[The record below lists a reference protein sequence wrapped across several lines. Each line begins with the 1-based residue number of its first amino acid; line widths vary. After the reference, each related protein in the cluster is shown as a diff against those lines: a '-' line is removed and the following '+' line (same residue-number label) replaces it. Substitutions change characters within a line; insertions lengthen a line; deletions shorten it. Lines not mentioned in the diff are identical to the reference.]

1 MTLARSKIT
10 PEHNEPKAE
19 VNKQMSPLAVQ
30 KNVGIYTK
38 SEDCTY
44 LIVNLKVYTIHLN
57 VKMFKIYRLSDN
69 SLSPGIKI
77 VVQVDGQGRPS
88 DFQNNIGYCCCLG
101 SLSEAERKFLLLKS
115 VYT

>member
-44 LIVNLKVYTIHLN
+44 LIVNLKVYDINLN
-57 VKMFKIYRLSDN
+57 V
-69 SLSPGIKI
+69 
-77 VVQVDGQGRPS
+77 
-88 DFQNNIGYCCCLG
+88 
-101 SLSEAERKFLLLKS
+101 
-115 VYT
+115 